1 MANLKISELP
11 IITSALGSDVLP
23 VVQSSTTNQI
33 SYSAFTIAAK
43 LVGGTTGNTNTEL
56 QSIVLGGDF
65 NQITGDTTY
74 TNNAIVGGSFNTIK
88 DVSGSFMGGG
98 NDNVISSIRSAI
110 IGGNSLLVKQNA
122 QYAGIYGGGNNSI
135 EEASFATI
143 IGGENNVISGDSA
156 TLESYENSIISSS
169 SSQILS
175 TGSYNSIIDGVSSI
189 IPDPLEKVVMVGTV
203 GRTAENNQTTYTENL
218 KTFGQYYSNTFLET
232 GSTITLDMNNGNI
245 QHIEVNADLD
255 LTLNNVKNG
264 ARYTIITTT
273 TGNYTI
279 TSKTASGFTFKV
291 DAGFDNLGNSANH
304 VLQLFVVNNVI
315 YGIHTP
321 SLT

>member
-11 IITSALGSDVLP
+11 IITSVLGSDVLP

-33 SYSAFTIAAK
+33 DYSGFTISAK

-98 NDNVISSIRSAI
+98 NDNVISSIRGAI

-143 IGGENNVISGDSA
+143 VGGENNVISGDSG

-175 TGSYNSIIDGVSSI
+175 TGSFNCILEGVSSV
-189 IPDPLEKVVMVGTV
+189 IPDPLEKVVMVGTNN
-203 GRTAENNQTTYTENL
+203 RTADTSTTTYTENL
-218 KTFGQYYSNTFLET
+218 KTFGQYYSDGTNVT
-232 GSTITLDMNNGNI
+232 GSTITIDFNTGNI
-245 QHIEVNADLD
+245 HHIEVDANLD
-255 LTLNNVKNG
+255 LTLTNVKNG
-264 ARYTIITTT
+264 ARYTIVTTT

-279 TSKTASGFTFKV
+279 NSKTASGFTFKV
-291 DAGFDNLGNSANH
+291 DSGFDNLGNGVSH
-304 VLQLFVVNNVI
+304 VLQLFVIGNVI
-315 YGIHTP
+315 YGIHTA